1 MLRAIKKIRER
12 VLRLLNIRMKGWL
25 LAGCA
30 MLGLASIAQ
39 AGQPRLLRYPDIH
52 GNQVVFSYAGD
63 LWIAA
68 TDGGAARQLTNG
80 PGLELFPKFSP
91 DGKWIAFTGQYGGD
105 EQVFIIPASGGAPRQ
120 LTWYPARGPMAP
132 RSGSDNQVTG
142 WKPDGSAVLFR
153 SFQDVPQATD
163 SRLYTVSVDNGT
175 VETLPMARSGSGA
188 FSPDGKKLLF
198 SPLFRDFRTWKRYQG
213 GWAPDLYIADLQ
225 NLTLTNIT
233 NTPRTERD
241 PMWTDKGIYY
251 LSDQDGHMNLYQA
264 GADGANPRKLTDFTE
279 DGADFASAD
288 AAGDVVMQFGAG
300 LRLYEAKTGKVR
312 PLDIDVPATD
322 VDRMPRLVGGTETLE
337 WSALSP
343 DGQHVAIISR
353 GDIFIM
359 QSDQQGAVVNLTHS
373 PGAHDRDAAWSPDG
387 GRIAYFSDASGD
399 EEIWVVPAGG
409 GTPRQVTK
417 NSQTRYYRPVWS
429 PDGAHVAVLDREGT
443 LFSIDMT
450 NGERRQVGSSKSWDL
465 RQYEWSPDGRYL
477 AYAELQPNDMRT
489 LRIWDS
495 RNGQAVTAT
504 DPAYDSGE
512 PVWSPDGRYLAFLSV
527 RDVNLQISETE
538 WNFAA
543 TRQTRLYLL
552 ALQKDTPN
560 PFPNGSPAGT
570 EPDKG
575 KDKAPESPPPVDM
588 DGLADRLIPVP
599 IGKDN
604 YSDLNFGPGNS
615 LLYRISDPASFG
627 REGPSQGTLFALPLG
642 KEKPNKIT
650 GDLMGYELDR
660 HRQTILLRQGKADL
674 RVAPISPGGLAGE
687 PKRLELERINLR
699 IDPPQEWAAV
709 FNEAWRLYRDYFY
722 DPGMHGHDWKAIG
735 DHYRAMLPALGNRAD
750 LNYILGQMIGDLN
763 VSHAYANGGDQDL
776 PKRPDTGLLGAR
788 FTFDKAAGLW
798 RITKVFEGDRADP
811 LYRSPLNALGSKVR
825 MGEFLLAIDGVP
837 LDASTHPY
845 QALAGKAGQVVELAL
860 GQSRNVE
867 RRLLVRTLRSE
878 APLLRHEE
886 RLAAQRLVEKL
897 SGGRVGYV
905 HISDMTSNGLTEFV
919 KDWYGQLRKDGI
931 IIDIRGNTGGNVSRM
946 ILERLL
952 RPAFTRGFVRG
963 VQQPQTYP
971 WGGYTQ
977 VFTGEM
983 AMLVSETTMS
993 DGDTMAWTFKQT
1005 GRGPLIGKRTWGG
1018 VIGIGDLGP
1027 LLDGGS
1033 VTVPQYAL
1041 AGPKGEWIVEGE
1053 GVTPDIEV
1061 DFDQPALRGEPDAQL
1076 VTAVQNVLSRI
1087 KGHPGDLGGPQ
1098 PYPVKP

>member
-1 MLRAIKKIRER
+1 
-12 VLRLLNIRMKGWL
+12 LRLLNIPMKGWL

-30 MLGLASIAQ
+30 MLGLGLGLAATAQ

-52 GNQVVFSYAGD
+52 GNQVVFAYAGD
-63 LWIAA
+63 LWVAP
-68 TDGGAARQLTNG
+68 TDGGAARHLTSG

-120 LTWYPARGPMAP
+120 LTYYPARGPMAP
-132 RSGSDNQVTG
+132 RSGTDNQVTG

-163 SRLYTVSVDNGT
+163 SRLYTVAVDNGA
-175 VETLPMARSGSGA
+175 VEVLPMARTGSGT
-188 FSPDGKKLLF
+188 FSPDGKQILF

-225 NLTLTNIT
+225 KLTLTNIT

-251 LSDQDGHMNLYQA
+251 LSDQDGHMNLYKA
-264 GADGANPRKLTDFTE
+264 GPDGANPRKVTDFNE
-279 DGADFASAD
+279 DGAEFASAD
-288 AAGDVVMQFGAG
+288 AQGDVVMQFGAG
-300 LRLYEAKTGKVR
+300 LRLYEAASSKVR

-322 VDRMPRLVGGTETLE
+322 VDRMPRLVKGAENME

-343 DGQHVAIISR
+343 DGRHVAIIAR
-353 GDIFIM
+353 GDIFVM
-359 QSDQQGAVVNLTHS
+359 QSDSEGAVVNLTHS

-387 GRIAYFSDASGD
+387 GRIAYFSDVSGD
-399 EEIWVVPAGG
+399 EEIWIVPASGDS
-409 GTPRQVTK
+409 PRQVTK
-417 NSQTRYYRPVWS
+417 NSHTRYYRPVWS
-429 PDGAHVAVLDREGT
+429 PDGARVAVLDREGT

-450 NGERRQVGSSKSWDL
+450 SGERKQVGSTKAWYL

-495 RNGQAVTAT
+495 RNGETVNAT
-504 DPAYDSGE
+504 DPFYDCGE
-512 PVWSPDGRYLAFLSV
+512 PVWSPDGRYLGFLSV

-543 TRQTRLYLL
+543 TRQTRPYLL

-570 EPDKG
+570 GGAQE
-575 KDKAPESPPPVDM
+575 KDKAPDSPPPVDF
-588 DGLADRLIPVP
+588 DGLADRLILLPLD
-599 IGKDN
+599 KDN

-615 LLYRISDPASFG
+615 LLYRVSDPARFG
-627 REGPSQGTLFALPLG
+627 EDGPTQGTLFTLHLG
-642 KEKPNKIT
+642 KSKPDKVA
-650 GDLMGYELDR
+650 GDLIGYELDR
-660 HRQTILLRQGKADL
+660 RRQNILLRQGETDL
-674 RVAPISPGGLAGE
+674 RVAAIGPGGLGGE
-687 PKRLELERINLR
+687 PKRLDLDRITLR

-722 DPGMHGHDWKAIG
+722 DPGMHGHDWQAIG
-735 DHYRAMLPALGNRAD
+735 EHYRAMLPALGNRAD
-750 LNYILGQMIGDLN
+750 LNYILGQMVGDLN
-763 VSHAYANGGDQDL
+763 VSHAYANGGDHNL
-776 PKRPDTGLLGAR
+776 PTRPNTGLLGAR

-798 RITKVFEGDRADP
+798 RISKIFEGEKADP
-811 LYRSPLNALGSKVR
+811 LYRSPLNAVGSKARV
-825 MGEFLLAIDGVP
+825 GEFLLAIDGQP
-837 LDASTHPY
+837 LDARTNPY
-845 QALAGKAGQVVELAL
+845 QALAGKADQVVELAL
-860 GQSRNVE
+860 GQTRTVE

-878 APLLRHEE
+878 ALLLRHEQ
-886 RLAAQRLVEKL
+886 RLASQRLVEKL

-905 HISDMTSNGLTEFV
+905 HITDMSGAGLSEFV

-963 VQQPQTYP
+963 LQQPQTYP
-971 WGGYTQ
+971 WGNYTQ

-1018 VIGIGDLGP
+1018 VVGIGDLGP

-1061 DFDQPALRGEPDAQL
+1061 DFDQTAMRGEPDAQL
-1076 VTAVQNVLSRI
+1076 ATAVQNVLSRI
-1087 KGHPGDLGGPQ
+1087 KGNPGNLGSPQ